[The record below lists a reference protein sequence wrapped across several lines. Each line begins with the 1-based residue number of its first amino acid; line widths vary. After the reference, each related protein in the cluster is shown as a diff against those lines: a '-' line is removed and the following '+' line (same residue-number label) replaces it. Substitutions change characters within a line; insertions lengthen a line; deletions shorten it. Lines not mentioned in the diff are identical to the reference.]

1 MMGVKVNIT
10 QYNKQAWDH
19 EVEIKNPWTVPVSP
33 QEIADA
39 RAGKFQLLLT
49 PTKPVP
55 ASWYPKLQ
63 GCRVLGLAS
72 GGGQQGPI
80 LAAAGAQVTVF
91 DNSPKQL
98 AQDRLVAERENLNI
112 RLVEG
117 DMADLSVFED
127 ASFDFIFHPISNCFV
142 PEILP
147 VWREAFRVLAPGGT
161 LIAGFLNPVQ
171 YTFDNDLAEQGI
183 YQVKYSLP
191 YSDLTSISA
200 EDRLRL
206 FRDDPLEF
214 SHTLEEQIGGQLQ
227 AGFHLIGF
235 FEDYWEDDKI
245 KEYLPTFIATRALK
259 PL

>member
-1 MMGVKVNIT
+1 MCAKLNIT
-10 QYNKQAWDH
+10 QYNKHAWDH
-19 EVEIKNPWTVPVSP
+19 EVDIQNPWTMPVSP
-33 QEIADA
+33 QEIAEA
-39 RAGKFQLLLT
+39 REGKFQLLLT

-55 ASWYPKLQ
+55 MSWYPDLH

-80 LAAAGAQVTVF
+80 LAAAGARVTVF

-98 AQDRLVAERENLNI
+98 EQDRQVAERENLNL

-127 ASFDFIFHPISNCFV
+127 ASFDFIFHPVSNCFV

-147 VWREAFRVLAPGGT
+147 VWHEAFRVLAPGGT
-161 LIAGFLNPVQ
+161 LVAGFVNPVQ
-171 YTFDNDLAEQGI
+171 YTFDNDLAEEGI
-183 YQVKYSLP
+183 YQMRYSLP
-191 YSDLTSISA
+191 YSDLTSISE

-206 FRDDPLEF
+206 FKDDPLEF

-235 FEDYWEDDKI
+235 FEDTWEEDKI
-245 KEYLPTFIATRALK
+245 KEYIPTFIATRALK

>member
-1 MMGVKVNIT
+1 MKSTFKIPGLC
-10 QYNKQAWDH
+10 
-19 EVEIKNPWTVPVSP
+19 PFPP
-33 QEIADA
+33 QEIEDA
-39 RAGKFQLLLT
+39 REGKFQLLLT

-55 ASWYPKLQ
+55 ISWYPDLH

-80 LAAAGAQVTVF
+80 LAAAGARVTVF

-98 AQDRLVAERENLNI
+98 EQDRQVAERENLNL

-127 ASFDFIFHPISNCFV
+127 ASFDFIFHPVSNCFV

-147 VWREAFRVLAPGGT
+147 VWHEAFRVLAPGGT
-161 LIAGFLNPVQ
+161 LVAGFVNPVQ

-183 YQVKYSLP
+183 YQMRYSLP
-191 YSDLTSISA
+191 YSDLTSISE

-206 FRDDPLEF
+206 FKDDPLEF

-227 AGFHLIGF
+227 AGFHLISF
-235 FEDYWEDDKI
+235 FEDTWEEDKI
-245 KEYLPTFIATRALK
+245 KEYIPTFIATRALK

>member
-1 MMGVKVNIT
+1 MGAKVNIT
-10 QYNKQAWDH
+10 QYNKNAWDH
-19 EVEIKNPWTVPVSP
+19 EVEIENPWTVPVSP

-55 ASWYPKLQ
+55 ANWYPKLQ

-98 AQDRLVAERENLNI
+98 AQDRLVAEREHLDI
-112 RLVEG
+112 RPVEG
-117 DMADLSVFED
+117 DMADLSAFED
-127 ASFDFIFHPISNCFV
+127 ASFDFIFHPVSNCFV

-161 LIAGFLNPVQ
+161 LVAGFLNPVQ

-191 YSDLTSISA
+191 YSDLTSISE

-206 FRDDPLEF
+206 FKDDPLEF

-227 AGFHLIGF
+227 AGFHLVGF
-235 FEDYWEDDKI
+235 FEDTCEEDKI
-245 KEYLPTFIATRALK
+245 KEYMPTFIATRALK

>member
-1 MMGVKVNIT
+1 MCAKLNIT

-19 EVEIKNPWTVPVSP
+19 EVDIQNPWTVPVSP
-33 QEIADA
+33 QEITDA
-39 RAGKFQLLLT
+39 REGKFQLLLT

-55 ASWYPKLQ
+55 MSWYPDLH

-98 AQDRLVAERENLNI
+98 AQDHLVAERENLNI

-117 DMADLSVFED
+117 DMADLSVFKD
-127 ASFDFIFHPISNCFV
+127 ASFDFIFHPVSNCFV

-161 LIAGFLNPVQ
+161 LVTGFLNPVI
-171 YTFDNDLAEQGI
+171 YTFDNELAEQGI
-183 YQVKYSLP
+183 YHVKYRLP
-191 YSDLTSISA
+191 FSDLDSLT
-200 EDRLRL
+200 EEERLRWYP
-206 FRDDPLEF
+206 DDPLEF
-214 SHTLEEQIGGQLQ
+214 SHTLEEQIGGQLE

-235 FEDYWEDDKI
+235 FEDIWEEDKI
-245 KEYLPTFIATRALK
+245 NEYMPTFIATRALK

>member
-1 MMGVKVNIT
+1 MGAKLNIT
-10 QYNKQAWDH
+10 QYNKKAWNQ
-19 EVEIKNPWTVPVSP
+19 EVDNQNPWTVPVSP

-39 RAGKFQLLLT
+39 RAGKFHLLLT
-49 PTKPVP
+49 PTKPMP
-55 ASWYPKLQ
+55 MSWYPDLH
-63 GCRVLGLAS
+63 GCRVLCLAS

-98 AQDRLVAERENLNI
+98 AQDRLVAEREHLNI

-117 DMADLSVFED
+117 DMADLSDFGD
-127 ASFDFIFHPISNCFV
+127 ASFDFIFHPVSNCFV

-161 LIAGFLNPVQ
+161 LAAGFVNPVL
-171 YTFDNDLAEQGI
+171 YTFDIELAERGI
-183 YQVKYSLP
+183 YHVKYSLP
-191 YSDLTSISA
+191 FSDLDSLT
-200 EDRLRL
+200 EEERLHWYA
-206 FRDDPLEF
+206 DEPLEF
-214 SHTLEEQIGGQLQ
+214 SHTLEEQVGGQLL

-235 FEDYWEDDKI
+235 FEDTWEEDKI
-245 KEYLPTFIATRALK
+245 KEFMPTFIATRALK